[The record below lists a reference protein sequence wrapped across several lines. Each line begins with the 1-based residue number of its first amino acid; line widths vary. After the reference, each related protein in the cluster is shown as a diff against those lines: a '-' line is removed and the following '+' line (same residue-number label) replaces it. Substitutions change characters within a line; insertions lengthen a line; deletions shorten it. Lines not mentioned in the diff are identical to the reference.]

1 MFFGSAPRSLFGI
14 YHPPKAAQ
22 ARGTG
27 VVLCYP
33 FGQEYMRAH
42 RAFRQ
47 MALLL
52 TKAGFHV
59 MRFDYYGTGD
69 SSGEARDGTMAQWVE
84 DAAAAADELKETAEI
99 GRVAFVGLRL
109 GAAIAALAAAGR
121 HDVDQVV
128 LWDPAVIGRT
138 YLEEVT
144 EENLDSAGNSR
155 RSTLADGT
163 IGVTGFPVTPAL
175 RRELEALD
183 LLAVTAPA
191 GSGRL
196 VVASHERPEYTALG
210 DRQSAGATTRYQL
223 VPSDGNWNEVDDNG
237 SALIPVF
244 LIQAIVAHLS
254 QEIA

>member
-1 MFFGSAPRSLFGI
+1 MFFGSSPKSLFGI

-22 ARGTG
+22 ARATG

-69 SSGEARDGTMAQWVE
+69 SSGEARDGTLAQWVE
-84 DAAAAADELKETAEI
+84 DASAAADELKETAEI

-109 GAAIAALAAAGR
+109 GAAIAALAAVGR
-121 HDVDQVV
+121 ADVDQVV
-128 LWDPAVIGRT
+128 LWDPAVSGRT
-138 YLEEVT
+138 YLDEVT
-144 EENLDSAGNSR
+144 EENRDSAGNSR
-155 RSTLADGT
+155 RSALEDGT
-163 IGVTGFPVTPAL
+163 IGVTGFPVTPTL
-175 RRELEALD
+175 RREFEALD
-183 LLAVTAPA
+183 LLAVGAPS

-196 VVASHERPEYTALG
+196 VVASHERAEYAALG
-210 DRQSAGATTRYQL
+210 GRQSAGATARYEL

-254 QEIA
+254 REIA